1 MLHTFVL
8 GQIAFAIGIDKS
20 PAFDPKLMNAV
31 VGKRSAEQQRQVEAW
46 ESGWDAAC
54 EMQREIRLENHSYI
68 QNAARVRTR
77 A

>member
-1 MLHTFVL
+1 MLHPVIL
-8 GQIAFAIGIDKS
+8 GQVAFAKGIDKS
-20 PAFDPKLMNAV
+20 PAFDSALRTAI
-31 VGKRSAEQQRQVEAW
+31 VGKRSAEQQRLMAAW

-54 EMQREIRLENHSYI
+54 EMQREIRLDNHSYI